1 MANEVVGIDI
11 KADVR
16 SLRTQIREATQEFVR
31 LQESGKATSQE
42 LANAA
47 KRVANLKDAVA
58 DARSTIDAF
67 NPDQKFRAFS
77 QSIQGVAGGFAAAQG
92 ALALFGV
99 ESENVQKQLLKVQ
112 AALAFSEGLNTVLD
126 SIQGFKNL
134 ALVLRTQV
142 VSAFSTLRGAIIAS
156 GIGALAVGLGLLVVN
171 FDKVKDAILRV
182 VPGLARFGTIIG
194 NVVEKITDFV
204 GITSEADRALE
215 KLTSRNKRLGE
226 ELENRIKILSAQG
239 GKETEIHK
247 LKLQQTEV
255 ELNTLRAKLKTTGKL
270 TEEEYKQFRDLKN
283 AQLVQNAEYIAKQNE
298 KDKKA
303 NEQSKQLIN
312 ERLEAEISASKQR
325 IDRLKEIDDF
335 LLTEDEKKLAQL
347 TDKYNQDLLLFE
359 GNEKAKKLIREKYE
373 QDYLKIVEFQDI
385 KTLKDKEIN
394 TGKEFDLKASLNKK
408 LDKLAEENSKRAIQ
422 YDKIT
427 NTQKIQLAGEAFTIL
442 SGLADSGT
450 DLQKGLALAQV
461 AIDTG
466 VAISG
471 LTASTSAPSPDN
483 LATGGISGFAKY
495 AAGIIKIL
503 ANIAQAK
510 NIIQSASRST
520 TQAQT
525 PNVSTTAPIVPQFTE
540 QQAVALNSETL
551 NKMNNVAMRAYVVE
565 SDISNSQQR
574 IKRLENSATF

>member
-134 ALVLRTQV
+134 ALVLKTQV
-142 VSAFSTLRGAIIAS
+142 LSAFSTLRGAIIAS
-156 GIGALAVGLGLLVVN
+156 GIGALAVGLGLLVAN
-171 FDKVKDAILRV
+171 FDKVKDAILRA

-325 IDRLKEIDDF
+325 IDRLKEIDDL

-347 TDKYNQDLLLFE
+347 TDRYNQDLLLFE

-510 NIIQSASRST
+510 NIIQSASRSS

-565 SDISNSQQR
+565 SDISGSQQR

>member
-134 ALVLRTQV
+134 ALVLKTQV
-142 VSAFSTLRGAIIAS
+142 LSAFSTLRGAIIAS
-156 GIGALAVGLGLLVVN
+156 GIGALAVSLGLLVAN
-171 FDKVKDAILRV
+171 FDKVKDAILRA

-247 LKLQQTEV
+247 LRLQQTEV

-347 TDKYNQDLLLFE
+347 TDRYNQDLLLFE
-359 GNEKAKKLIREKYE
+359 GNEKAKKLIKEKYE